1 MATTLINGNPITL
14 QLITQSDHSTL
25 SDFLESLSDD
35 SKRRFGPHGFDTL
48 SITEFYAQH
57 TIYGFVAKELTSNN
71 IIAYTVVKRGFW
83 PHDEF
88 RYIGYGLTM
97 SQQTDAT
104 LAPAVADGYHGSG
117 IGYELLK
124 FAIAHL
130 RTEKIERIFLW
141 GGVQAD
147 NQRAIR
153 FYERNGF
160 KTLGEFEYH
169 GHNYDMVL
177 NFMH

>member
-14 QLITQSDHSTL
+14 QLITPSDYSTL
-25 SDFLESLSDD
+25 SHFLESLSDD

-71 IIAYTVVKRGFW
+71 II
-83 PHDEF
+83 
-88 RYIGYGLTM
+88 GYGLTM

-117 IGYELLK
+117 VGYELLN

-160 KTLGEFEYH
+160 KKLSEFEYH
-169 GHNYDMVL
+169 GYNYDMVL
-177 NFMH
+177 NLMH

>member
-14 QLITQSDHSTL
+14 QLITPSDYSTL
-25 SDFLESLSDD
+25 SHFLESLSDD

-104 LAPAVADGYHGSG
+104 LAPAVADLFQGSG
-117 IGYELLK
+117 VGFELLK
-124 FAIAHL
+124 FTLAYL
-130 RTEKIERIFLW
+130 KNEKFERVFLW

-147 NQRAIR
+147 NYKAIR

-160 KTLGEFEYH
+160 VKLGGFEYH
-169 GHNYDMVL
+169 GYNYDMVL
-177 NFMH
+177 DLMR